1 VKTHLSQWVTDYYV
15 SVEHQTPAVAKLI
28 LAAGGTANY
37 VPVNASVQAALQNVV
52 TLLAAAK
59 ALPATFTVAPLF
71 SAAESARYD
80 AILKET
86 PQNG

>member
-1 VKTHLSQWVTDYYV
+1 VR
-15 SVEHQTPAVAKLI
+15 
-28 LAAGGTANY
+28 
-37 VPVNASVQAALQNVV
+37 AALQNVV